1 MATQMKKAEITIGG
15 ITYTHYGTPEA
26 IEASRKRLQ
35 ESMTVKANEI
45 EKAKNRELYAVRH
58 PITNAMIEQAKD
70 IYVRSKQLQIGRVA
84 LLQELRET
92 FNCGKE
98 RACDLIKEVR
108 KKYGSS
114 RAIKYWSDQ

>member
-1 MATQMKKAEITIGG
+1 MKKVEVKVGN
-15 ITYTHYGTPEA
+15 ITYTHIGSPEA
-26 IEASRKRLQ
+26 IERARKRLQ
-35 ESMTVKANEI
+35 ESMTVKANET
-45 EKAKNRELYAVRH
+45 EKARNRELYAVKY

-108 KKYGSS
+108 KKYGNN
-114 RAIKYWSDQ
+114 RIKYWSD